1 MYAIEFTQLFHES
14 DDPDGPG
21 SRLSAHKTK
30 TDCNHD
36 MTEDDRMTDLI
47 GMLMIATLGFVAAFG
62 WINARET
69 RRMIGKS
76 APSTLSKDSPH
87 WRRARG
93 LPAEG

>member
-1 MYAIEFTQLFHES
+1 
-14 DDPDGPG
+14 
-21 SRLSAHKTK
+21 
-30 TDCNHD
+30 
-36 MTEDDRMTDLI
+36 MTDLI

-76 APSTLSKDSPH
+76 APSTLAKDSPH

-93 LPAEG
+93 LSTEG